1 MCSRSIEDE
10 LSKENYRPVGVLSHA
25 CKIFEK
31 IVFNQL
37 NLLFFFLK
45 LRFRKNHNTQ
55 YTLLNMTEK
64 WKDAL
69 DKGEKVGTIFMD
81 LTKAF
86 DALNHNLLLANLHA
100 HDFSSNTMKFVQ
112 SYLS

>member
-1 MCSRSIEDE
+1 
-10 LSKENYRPVGVLSHA
+10 
-25 CKIFEK
+25 
-31 IVFNQL
+31 
-37 NLLFFFLK
+37 
-45 LRFRKNHNTQ
+45 
-55 YTLLNMTEK
+55 MTEK

-69 DKGEKVGTIFMD
+69 DKGKKVGTIFMD

>member
-37 NLLFFFLK
+37 NLLFFF
-45 LRFRKNHNTQ
+45 F
-55 YTLLNMTEK
+55 E
-64 WKDAL
+64 
-69 DKGEKVGTIFMD
+69 
-81 LTKAF
+81 TKISQESQ
-86 DALNHNLLLANLHA
+86 HA
-100 HDFSSNTMKFVQ
+100 IHLIKYD
-112 SYLS
+112 